1 MKDIH
6 IGVSKAPEDPEKH
19 KEWANQM
26 LRIQVAMWVDGK
38 SKCQHCNKIYKSVD
52 DWIKRRPK
60 KGYGDI
66 MEDSFVDEK
75 CWVDYV
81 RKNKGRKK

>member
-1 MKDIH
+1 MIKDIKVV
-6 IGVSKAPEDPEKH
+6 VSKAPDDPKEK

-38 SKCQHCNKIYKSVD
+38 SKCQYCNKIYKSVD

-60 KGYGDI
+60 KGYGDT

-75 CWVDYV
+75 CWEKYL
-81 RKNKGRKK
+81 KKHGK